1 MTPIGRRFEEIG
13 LGWLFQIRGIEPAP
27 EQVVV
32 ISVDKE
38 SARHL
43 QQPAKLR
50 DWDRLLHAKL
60 IRELHHSGASLIA
73 FDVFFDRAKD
83 GVGDGE
89 LAQAI
94 REAKNVILFQQTIR
108 DGQVDR
114 LVNPVEKFA
123 VVARALAPFSLPKIP
138 EKVSFYW
145 PFHQVVQDTN
155 QTLLCHAALVAS
167 AKQPTVNLS
176 ESRVVELVDASS
188 LPVVLYMLHAIGFT
202 NKTTETNQSIGANE
216 FCKLLD
222 QLRIQAKSKND
233 SLQHKIAEL
242 TNLNNTTFLH
252 TLQQTIGET
261 GPVYINYY
269 GPPKSINTI
278 RYAELFDQLG
288 QPLAETFAKFNSKI
302 VLIGGADVSAVDQMD
317 GFPTVFTEEGLDING
332 VEIAA
337 TALANLLQN
346 RALVQPSAN
355 KRFILVL
362 LFGLVLSFLAMR
374 LSGVKAGLIVVV
386 IGAIYF
392 FFATRMF
399 TDQSLWLPLFTPLA
413 IQLPLLLVISQT
425 WKYLWSKRQSEH
437 YRASIRYYIPE
448 KAAQQFDTH
457 ESPEKESKLV
467 YGVCLA
473 SDVESYTTLSESI
486 SPTALA
492 DLKNE
497 YFETLTEC
505 VVNYKGEALHIE
517 GDSLTAFWI
526 GQEDDSAC
534 RSNACLS
541 ALEIIKRVREFNQG
555 HTLTPLNTRIGL
567 MVGEVAIGNIGGSG
581 RFTYSLTGDTINTA
595 SRIENLNKF
604 LGTRLLAG
612 AATVAGLDD
621 VVCRRLGTFLL
632 KGKSTPQSIFEIMA
646 TRNAAS
652 AELIDLCADFTHAM
666 SLFDKGEWV
675 NAALQYQSIL
685 DKYGNDGPCRFYLR
699 MCRHNIESPD
709 TIDSQYI
716 IMENLTEMMRTI

>member
-27 EQVVV
+27 EQVTV
-32 ISVDKE
+32 ISVDKA

-50 DWDRLLHAKL
+50 DWDRSLHAKL
-60 IRELHHSGASLIA
+60 VRKLRQSGASLIA
-73 FDVFFDRAKD
+73 FDVFFDREKD
-83 GVGDGE
+83 GLGDGE

-94 REAKNVILFQQTIR
+94 SEAKNVILFQQTIR

-123 VVARALAPFSLPKIP
+123 EVARALAPFSLPKIP
-138 EKVSFYW
+138 ERVSFYW
-145 PFHQVVQDTN
+145 PFHQIVQNTN
-155 QTLLCHAALVAS
+155 QTLLCHAALVPG
-167 AKQPTVNLS
+167 AKQPMDNSS
-176 ESRVVELVDASS
+176 ESRVVEVVDAPS
-188 LPVVLYMLHAIGFT
+188 LPVVLYFLHAIGST
-202 NKTTETNQSIGANE
+202 NKATETNQSIRAGE

-233 SLQHKIAEL
+233 SLLSKIAEL
-242 TNLNNTTFLH
+242 TNPNNTIFLN
-252 TLQQTIGET
+252 TLQQIIGET

-278 RYAELFDQLG
+278 RYAELFDQQG
-288 QPLAETFAKFNSKI
+288 QPIAETFAKFSDKI
-302 VLIGGADVSAVDQMD
+302 VLIGGADVSAIDQMD

-346 RALVQPSAN
+346 RALVQPSAHE
-355 KRFILVL
+355 RFFLVL
-362 LFGLVLSFLAMR
+362 LFGLVLGFLAMR

-392 FFATRMF
+392 FLATKMF
-399 TDQSLWLPLFTPLA
+399 TNPSIWLPVFTPLA
-413 IQLPLLLVISQT
+413 IQIPLLLVISQT
-425 WKYLWSKRQSEH
+425 WKYLWAKRQSEH

-457 ESPEKESKLV
+457 ESPEKESELV

-486 SPTALA
+486 SPTVLA

-497 YFETLTEC
+497 YFETLTSC
-505 VVNYKGEALHIE
+505 VNSYNGEVLHVE
-517 GDSLTAFWI
+517 GDSLTAIWI
-526 GQEDDSAC
+526 GQATNSAC
-534 RSNACLS
+534 RSNACLG
-541 ALEIIKRVREFNQG
+541 ALEIIKQVREFNQG
-555 HTLTPLNTRIGL
+555 HALTPLNTRIGL
-567 MVGEVAIGNIGGSG
+567 LAGEVAIGNIGGSG

-595 SRIENLNKF
+595 SRIENLNKY

-612 AATVAGLDD
+612 AATVDGLDD
-621 VVCRRLGTFLL
+621 V
-632 KGKSTPQSIFEIMA
+632 
-646 TRNAAS
+646 
-652 AELIDLCADFTHAM
+652 
-666 SLFDKGEWV
+666 
-675 NAALQYQSIL
+675 
-685 DKYGNDGPCRFYLR
+685 
-699 MCRHNIESPD
+699 
-709 TIDSQYI
+709 
-716 IMENLTEMMRTI
+716 